1 MDFIPD
7 KESRVEEVPFFE
19 DVNATAGW
27 AGHATSKS
35 EADLKAEVSMAIGRL
50 GGMVYAFTPGG
61 FGNRFGYRVYFNLEG
76 GKPGQIDVV
85 ALPLRTKLTAR
96 GYDAK
101 KKAAIKMA
109 LYNLRDQLESMWRM
123 QQLIPGYF
131 GLLPMMMV
139 GSKTVGQLWVEELD
153 AQKVLPATTG
163 ADGEVVDGEFE
174 AVEGT

>member
-7 KESRVEEVPFFE
+7 NESRVEEVPFFE

-35 EADLKAEVSMAIGRL
+35 ETDLKAEVSMAIGRL
-50 GGMVYAFTPGG
+50 GG

-96 GYDAK
+96 GYAAK

-139 GSKTVGQLWVEELD
+139 GSKTISQLWVEELD
-153 AQKVLPATTG
+153 AQNILPATTG
-163 ADGEVVDGEFE
+163 ADGEVVEGEFE
-174 AVEGT
+174 AIG